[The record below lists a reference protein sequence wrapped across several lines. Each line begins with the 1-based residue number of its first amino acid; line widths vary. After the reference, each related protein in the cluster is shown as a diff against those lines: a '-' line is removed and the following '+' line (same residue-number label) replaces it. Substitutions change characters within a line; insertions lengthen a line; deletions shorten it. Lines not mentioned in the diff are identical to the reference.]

1 MLNPCVYLVFVGE
14 SCLLPWVLKVS
25 ILYSFFFCRW
35 LAVRLE
41 FIGSCIVLAA
51 VMLAVISRNMN
62 MSTLTAGIVGLSI
75 SYSLNVSITCG
86 RLLLPCHWLSEN
98 VIMFESCG
106 TTLFI
111 VSVVPQLQPSCLSTW
126 IIWKQHECSEE
137 NRLQLGWILFIM
149 LSY

>member
-1 MLNPCVYLVFVGE
+1 MSTWSLLVKVVCFCE
-14 SCLLPWVLKVS
+14 SWKS
-25 ILYSFFFCRW
+25 TFFITFLYRW

-75 SYSLNVSITCG
+75 SYSLNVSKTSG

-111 VSVVPQLQPSCLSTW
+111 VSVVPQLQPSNLNTW
-126 IIWKQHECSEE
+126 IIRKQHECSEE
-137 NRLQLGWILFIM
+137 NRLQLGWMLLIM